1 MNSNP
6 GITVRRFC
14 AYYLLTFFT
23 ALPAASAM
31 AYEEP
36 AYTTDR
42 IVDGIEYRRYPPY
55 LVAETRVAGGTDRD
69 QAASIAFRRLFKY
82 ISGENATRSEIAMT
96 APVQQQAAGVKMA
109 MTTPVRQIPD
119 KDGWRVAF
127 IVPEKYDEVNVPQP
141 NDPQVYIRKVPASL
155 MAVLRYSGRWTDQ
168 NINRHTEEL
177 KVRLKS
183 ASVTT
188 AGEVVTAFYNAPFS
202 LPMMRRNEVMVSV
215 DGIPVGTGDS
225 GG

>member
-14 AYYLLTFFT
+14 TYYLLTLFT
-23 ALPAASAM
+23 ALQVASAM

-36 AYTTDR
+36 AYTTDG
-42 IVDGIEYRRYPPY
+42 IVDGIEYRRYQPY
-55 LVAETRVAGGTDRD
+55 LVAETVVAGGADRD

-82 ISGENATRSEIAMT
+82 ISGDNAAGSEIAMT
-96 APVQQQAAGVKMA
+96 TPVQQQTAGVKMA

-119 KDGWRVAF
+119 SDGWKIAF
-127 IVPEKYDEVNVPQP
+127 IVPEKYDEANVPQP
-141 NDPQVYIRKVPASL
+141 NDPQVYIHRVPASL

-168 NINRHTEEL
+168 NVSRHTEEL
-177 KVRLKS
+177 KVRLKN

-188 AGEVVTAFYNAPFS
+188 TGEVVTAFYNAPFS

-215 DGIPVGTGDS
+215 ERIPAANGDS
-225 GG
+225 GE